1 MKKHVLIFVF
11 VVFCIW
17 MCNDTDKNVIDNTP
31 WKTCGKIGK
40 IDFKSI
46 ISEADTVYNI
56 VSLDLP
62 NKIGCIIINS
72 QSQFQEVFRNDNI
85 QPDINFRENT
95 IIGESITLLKCHDYQ
110 VERLLMFHEKN
121 RIYIYERDITVK
133 ENVEYLD
140 SISSTYL
147 NDSIPLDSDYKR
159 IIDWLLVPKIK
170 PDENIFILNN
180 TSYESTPNG

>member
-1 MKKHVLIFVF
+1 
-11 VVFCIW
+11 
-17 MCNDTDKNVIDNTP
+17 
-31 WKTCGKIGK
+31 
-40 IDFKSI
+40 
-46 ISEADTVYNI
+46 
-56 VSLDLP
+56 
-62 NKIGCIIINS
+62 
-72 QSQFQEVFRNDNI
+72 
-85 QPDINFRENT
+85 
-95 IIGESITLLKCHDYQ
+95 
-110 VERLLMFHEKN
+110 MFHEKN